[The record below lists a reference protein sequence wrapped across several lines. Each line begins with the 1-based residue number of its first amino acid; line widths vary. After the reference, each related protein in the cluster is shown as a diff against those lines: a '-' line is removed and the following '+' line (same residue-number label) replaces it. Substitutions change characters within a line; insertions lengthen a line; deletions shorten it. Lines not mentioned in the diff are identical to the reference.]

1 MGKKSLLFLILISF
15 VFVLHADISISVP
28 EKGVAIKVV
37 NGYAKFINNTLYG
50 EPGCPVLPSKSYSFL
65 VPPDADLSSVSFEI
79 QGLTEKSLEGAFN
92 VKPAR
97 PPMSVDGPVWPENR
111 NIVNGKNV
119 DIYSSNTYYPDNYI
133 QDVTVSQMRCY
144 KIVRVRV
151 YFSKYNPGSGKLK
164 RITGGNLVVKVARNS
179 NNVEAKYKIP
189 MKFKKLARK
198 LVINYHDM
206 APSYNSTFSFTE
218 KTSYIIMTES
228 SIKSG
233 SQNLEAL
240 KQSKTD
246 HGFEASII
254 TEDTWGGGTG
264 NTASENMREWLQ
276 DNYEEMAIEYV
287 LLIGNPNTSSSKVP
301 MYNSDTR
308 ARPTDFYYSELTG
321 PWKDDLIAEV
331 GASRIPVYNDDMT
344 TLDKILQRVIDYEN
358 APPSEIDWR
367 KFCFIAEKPYDDQ
380 TPGYPLFEEI
390 KTKFLDPN
398 DWDNYRIYDMTNGD
412 PDESDCNETAVKNA
426 WKELKHG
433 LMLWMTHGSTSSA
446 SSIMK
451 STTMATFSDEYP
463 TIVMMGSCSNAT
475 ISNSGNLSYT
485 ALKHAAIGS
494 IGGTG
499 TTWYGDAQVD
509 NFDNTST
516 TQGMLYHFAEGISDS
531 LGAGDALNFAI
542 SICTDKKW
550 WINLYGYVLFGCP
563 DVGVFSCKD
572 ETSVNDIVITQ
583 KLTIIQNLVNT
594 IQPANAYSLSYTTAH
609 FSKGVYFCILQVG
622 NESIETEKL
631 MIVR

>member
-1 MGKKSLLFLILISF
+1 M
-15 VFVLHADISISVP
+15 
-28 EKGVAIKVV
+28 
-37 NGYAKFINNTLYG
+37 
-50 EPGCPVLPSKSYSFL
+50 
-65 VPPDADLSSVSFEI
+65 
-79 QGLTEKSLEGAFN
+79 
-92 VKPAR
+92 
-97 PPMSVDGPVWPENR
+97 
-111 NIVNGKNV
+111 KN
-119 DIYSSNTYYPDNYI
+119 SET
-133 QDVTVSQMRCY
+133 
-144 KIVRVRV
+144 
-151 YFSKYNPGSGKLK
+151 
-164 RITGGNLVVKVARNS
+164 
-179 NNVEAKYKIP
+179 
-189 MKFKKLARK
+189 RK
-198 LVINYHDM
+198 
-206 APSYNSTFSFTE
+206 
-218 KTSYIIMTES
+218 
-228 SIKSG
+228 
-233 SQNLEAL
+233 
-240 KQSKTD
+240 
-246 HGFEASII
+246 
-254 TEDTWGGGTG
+254 
-264 NTASENMREWLQ
+264 
-276 DNYEEMAIEYV
+276 
-287 LLIGNPNTSSSKVP
+287 
-301 MYNSDTR
+301 
-308 ARPTDFYYSELTG
+308 RPTDFYYSELTG

-485 ALKHAAIGS
+485 ALKHAALGS

-542 SICTDKKW
+542 SKCTDKKW

-583 KLTIIQNLVNT
+583 KLTKNSLSIKTSDKENKIVQINYITSKYDLVNLAIYDMHGRIIQNLVNT